1 MRANDVAVA
10 RQAAAL
16 LLAYPEERAQEQL
29 PLVAAAIANLP
40 ASTREPLQRLVD
52 HLLTTPLGEQQR
64 DYVATL
70 DQRPR
75 CCLYLTWWT
84 HGDTRERGRAL
95 VAIKQVYRD
104 AGAEPPTNE
113 LPDHLAVVLEFAAT
127 VDGDTGTDVLIA
139 HRPALELLQDAL
151 TRRKSPYA
159 DVLVAVR
166 ATLPPPTARDQE
178 AVQRIAAAGP
188 PRETVGLEP
197 YAVIDVESVR
207 VRS

>member
-1 MRANDVAVA
+1 MRAREIAVA

-16 LLAYPEERAQEQL
+16 LLAYPDETTQARL
-29 PLVAAAIANLP
+29 PLLADAVLDLP
-40 ASTREPLQRLVD
+40 AVTRAPLERLVGQ
-52 HLLTTPLGEQQR
+52 LRATPLRDQQQ

-70 DQRPR
+70 DQRAR

-95 VAIKQVYRD
+95 VAVKQVYRD
-104 AGAEPPTNE
+104 AGVEPPNDE

-127 VDGDTGTDVLIA
+127 VSAEAGTDLLVA
-139 HRPALELLQDAL
+139 HRPALELLHDAL
-151 TRRKSPYA
+151 TKRRSPYA

-166 ATLPPPTARDQE
+166 ATLPPPSAHDHE
-178 AVQRIAAAGP
+178 VAQRIAANGP

-197 YAVIDVESVR
+197 FALVDVPGLPR
-207 VRS
+207 